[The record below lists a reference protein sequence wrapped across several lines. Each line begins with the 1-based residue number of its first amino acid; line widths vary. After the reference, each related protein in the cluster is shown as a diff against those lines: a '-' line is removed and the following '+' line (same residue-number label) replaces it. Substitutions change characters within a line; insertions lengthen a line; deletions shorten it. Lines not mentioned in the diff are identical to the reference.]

1 MTMGARFLALV
12 ASSFLL
18 FACSSGGGSSSGA
31 QDAVADV
38 AAQDGSTPGDSVAPG
53 DVGPGDCQ
61 PACGDNEI
69 CEEGACV
76 GLPCDLDCG
85 ENGTCLGDTCIC
97 DEGFGQ
103 VLCSGCAD
111 GHFGADCQPCS
122 CVHGACDEGEYGT
135 GLCTCEAGWTG
146 AACDEELPPGV
157 PFNPGPYGVGVL
169 DPAAPFTLNTLDGDW
184 DYEAEWTGQDSFVI
198 VLKWSGSDYNTQ
210 VWNSDLVALFERTPK
225 NTHIF
230 FGSYDNS
237 FHEDVVNMK
246 GRVDTALASFSL
258 EDQAHWKAH
267 THFIDQNAQAL
278 SGGIGQFIAAR
289 SLFWFAI
296 DRRGTW
302 REIGSLYDWPTG
314 TSPIRSIGNEPYS
327 FNYELQIDQE
337 MEAMNALVV
346 PVLDDLQHGGG
357 WGGGAN
363 SYVDV
368 ELPSA
373 AELAPYNRMSV
384 HMWMRCPNHLQGVD
398 NGCPEW
404 DRTELIYLCDQPYGA
419 GASEPVEVACQPKV
433 AGSEEVMGLC
443 AGSEDAACSSDADC
457 DEGVACEGYAAAV
470 EEIPADTI
478 PCTCQKPEGEVVD
491 VNRSCRADGT
501 GYDPCPCACNRELAR
516 WITTY
521 GREGRWLTDLT
532 PYLSLVSAGGTQRFR
547 FSGNNGQP
555 LDMQLLFWSDEET
568 TERSSGMKYLWGRPW
583 GTAFNPE
590 YNAEGVHPDVTFEV
604 PEGTSRVEIAAL
616 ITGHG
621 QGTTTENC
629 AEFCP
634 FQSEFTLNGST
645 FTKDNPYAGTAY
657 GCYDQI
663 EGGVVANQFGSWPFG
678 RAGWCPG
685 QDVKIW
691 RYDITDLVVDGD
703 NTISHRGLLNGK
715 DYTPTVTN
723 SGYMPEIVMS
733 SWIVFYEDIE

>member
-1 MTMGARFLALV
+1 MTMSARVLALL
-12 ASSFLL
+12 ACSILFL
-18 FACSSGGGSSSGA
+18 ACSSDSSSSTTADDSTADGGNPDGIGVSDGSDLADAGPGACEPQCGA
-31 QDAVADV
+31 QEV
-38 AAQDGSTPGDSVAPG
+38 
-53 DVGPGDCQ
+53 
-61 PACGDNEI
+61 
-69 CEEGACV
+69 CEEGECV

-85 ENGTCLGDTCIC
+85 DHGTCLGDECEC

-103 VLCSGCAD
+103 VMCSGCAE
-111 GHFGADCQPCS
+111 GYYGSSCQPCM
-122 CVHGACDEGEYGT
+122 CVNGACDEGKYGS
-135 GLCTCEAGWTG
+135 GLCTCEPGWKG
-146 AACDEELPPGV
+146 ALCDEELPPGV
-157 PFNPGPYGVGVL
+157 PFNQGPYDVGVL
-169 DPAAPFTLNTLDGDW
+169 EAAAPFVLTTLDGDW
-184 DYEAEWTGQDSFVI
+184 DYEAEWTGQDSFLI

-210 VWNSDLVALFERTPK
+210 VWNSDLGALFDRTPK
-225 NTHIF
+225 NTHLF

-237 FHEDVVNMK
+237 YHEDVVTMQ
-246 GRVDTALASFSL
+246 GRVDTALASFSA

-278 SGGIGQFIAAR
+278 SGGVGQFIAAR

-302 REIGSLYDWPTG
+302 REVGSIHDWPTQ
-314 TSPIRSIGNEPYS
+314 SYPISSIGNEPYNY
-327 FNYELQIDQE
+327 NYELQIDQE

-346 PVLDDLQHGGG
+346 PVLEDLQHGGG

-363 SYVDV
+363 SYVEV

-373 AELAPYNRMSV
+373 ADLADYNRMAV

-404 DRTELIYLCDQPYGA
+404 DRTELVYLCDQPYGA
-419 GASEPVEVACQPKV
+419 GAAEPVEVACQPHV
-433 AGSEEVMGLC
+433 AGSDEQQGLC
-443 AGSEDAACSSDADC
+443 AGTESACSSDADC
-457 DEGVACEGYAAAV
+457 EDDVVCEGYAAAV
-470 EEIPADTI
+470 TEVAADTI
-478 PCTCQKPEGEVVD
+478 PCTCQKPEGDVVD
-491 VNRSCRADGT
+491 VERSCRADGT
-501 GYDPCPCACNRELAR
+501 GYDACPCACNRELAR

-532 PYLSLVSAGGTQRFR
+532 PYLPLVSEGGAQKFR

-555 LDMQLLFWSDEET
+555 IDMQLLFYADDT
-568 TERSSGMKYLWGRPW
+568 VERSTSMKYLWGRPW
-583 GTAFNPE
+583 GTPFNPS
-590 YNAEGVHPDVTFEV
+590 YNDGKHPDVTFEV
-604 PEGTSRVEIAAL
+604 PEGTTRVEVAAL

-621 QGTTTENC
+621 QGTTSENC

-645 FTKDNPYAGTAY
+645 FFKENPYAGTGY

-663 EGGVVANQFGSWPFG
+663 EDGVVANQFGSWPFG

-691 RYDITDLVVDGD
+691 RHDITDLVTDGE
-703 NTISHRGLLNGK
+703 NTISHRGLLFGT
-715 DYTPTVTN
+715 DYTPTVT
-723 SGYMPEIVMS
+723 SDGYMPEIVMS
-733 SWIVFYEDIE
+733 SWVVFYEGAE